1 MPRVLT
7 TMIVTALVAAGC
19 GDDEKSTDKSD
30 AGGISFQVFG
40 SPDEFPLYEKVAEAF
55 TAKTGTKVDLIEV
68 SDEEAFATKL
78 ATSISAGK
86 APDVALVSYR
96 GFKRYASK
104 GEFVP
109 VDDAIDAGQYYEQPI
124 EAFTYEGKLQ
134 CVPQNLSSLV
144 VYYNADLLKKA
155 GVKDPADD
163 WTMDDLLDAAAQV
176 QGTDTEDGE
185 AFGVSIEKE
194 LIRLAPFVWSAGGEV
209 MDDQDDPTRLTLDT
223 PEARRG
229 IEDYL
234 ALAKLGPSTDEE
246 ESESEDQLFLE
257 GRLGFVL
264 ASRKKVPTYRKAAFG
279 WDVAPFPGK
288 TTVLHTDG
296 FCVLKGADDAAMDF
310 VKFAGGEEGQKI
322 LTDLGRV
329 VPSIRSLAESPQF
342 LDSKPPANN
351 QVYVDAAERMRI
363 LPTHPNSPA
372 IEITVERALEQ
383 AYFGRITAEEF
394 IERVEEE
401 TAEVFS
407 GELSDAELE
416 EEEEREREE
425 EEREERE
432 REEAEG

>member
-1 MPRVLT
+1 MRRILT
-7 TMIVTALVAAGC
+7 LCAAALVFAGC
-19 GDDEKSTDKSD
+19 GDDDTTTTSSD
-30 AGGISFQVFG
+30 GGKEISFQVFG

-55 TAKTGTKVDLIEV
+55 TEKTGTKVDLIEV
-68 SDEEAFATKL
+68 ADEEAFATKL

-96 GFKRYASK
+96 GFKRYAAK
-104 GEFVP
+104 DEFLP
-109 VDDAIDAGQYYEQPI
+109 LEGVDASAYYEQPI

-134 CVPQNLSSLV
+134 CLPQNLSSLV

-155 GVKDPADD
+155 GVEDPADD
-163 WTMDDLLDAAAQV
+163 WTMEDLLAAAQKV
-176 QGTDTEDGE
+176 QGTETDDGE

-209 MDDQDDPTRLTLDT
+209 MDDQEDPTKLTLDT
-223 PEARRG
+223 PEARQG

-296 FCVLKGADDAAMDF
+296 FCVLKGAGEAAMEF
-310 VKFAGGEEGQKI
+310 AKFAGGEEGQKI

-329 VPSIRSLAESPQF
+329 VPSIRSLAESDQF
-342 LDSKPPANN
+342 LKSKPPANN
-351 QVYVDAAERMRI
+351 QVYVDAAEKMRI
-363 LPTHPNSPA
+363 LPTHENSPA

-394 IERVEEE
+394 VERVEEE
-401 TAEVFS
+401 TRAAFE
-407 GELSDAELE
+407 GELSDEALE

-432 REEAEG
+432 REEEG